1 MRAIVRVV
9 DALIFSVHTQMVNCQ
24 KTVHALTAN
33 NVNRVGA
40 MSLNAQISSPMDSC
54 VGQVHHAFQAFVNF
68 NVGGDVVR
76 GNFGNVVA

>member
-33 NVNRVGA
+33 SVNQVGA
-40 MSLNAQISSPMDSC
+40 MCLDAQISSPMDRF
-54 VGQVHHAFQAFVNF
+54 VGQVHHAFQAFANF
-68 NVGGDVVR
+68 NVIGIL
-76 GNFGNVVA
+76 VAF